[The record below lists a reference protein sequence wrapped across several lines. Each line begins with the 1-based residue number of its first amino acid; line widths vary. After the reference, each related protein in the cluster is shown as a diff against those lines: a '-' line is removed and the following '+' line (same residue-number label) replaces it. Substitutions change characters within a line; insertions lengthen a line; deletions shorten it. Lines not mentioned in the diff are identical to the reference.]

1 MLFLV
6 FRLGQDRY
14 ALDTAQV
21 VEVVPLVNIKQ
32 LPQAPPGLAGLMD
45 YHSEPVPVIDLSELA
60 LRQAAQRRMSTRII
74 IVHYTGGNGRNHML
88 GLMAEKATG
97 TWRRDAADFVAS
109 GVRNDGAPYLGP
121 ICTDDNGIIQWVDA
135 QRLLSPELRH
145 AIYAEQ
151 AAVS

>member
-1 MLFLV
+1 MLFLL

-14 ALDTAQV
+14 ALDATQV
-21 VEVVPLVNIKQ
+21 VEVVPLVNIKR

-45 YHSEPVPVIDLSELA
+45 CRGEPVPVIDLSELA
-60 LRQAAQRRMSTRII
+60 LQQDAQHRMSTRII
-74 IVHYTGGNGRNHML
+74 VTRYTGGNGHAHML
-88 GLMAEKATG
+88 GLIAEKATG
-97 TWRRDAADFVAS
+97 TLRREAMDFVAS

-121 ICTDDNGIIQWVDA
+121 ICTDESGIVQWVDV

-151 AAVS
+151 AAVP